1 MVLLRCREMKDVG
14 HQLGE
19 RKEKHE
25 DGDIVCLKVMAECV
39 SDGGAAWEGQ
49 EGQRKHGVRLLNDKI
64 GIHLKALW
72 MPTEEKRPAREAKSV
87 MESLRQEKSH
97 STK

>member
-1 MVLLRCREMKDVG
+1 MKDVG

-39 SDGGAAWEGQ
+39 SDGGAGTGGAGGGEEAWSSAAE
-49 EGQRKHGVRLLNDKI
+49 
-64 GIHLKALW
+64 
-72 MPTEEKRPAREAKSV
+72 
-87 MESLRQEKSH
+87 
-97 STK
+97 